1 MTTTLHLTSCFT
13 RYRFPLLPPSTPGH
27 HRLSWG
33 SCNFPLT
40 SCSSAAAAAALSS
53 WPELS
58 TVPDPLHSHNC
69 FALCHSARWRGAYN
83 PLLCCFLFS
92 PAFTLCT
99 WIRSSEEQAKQAP
112 FPPVVQSAEGV
123 FEWRRLL
130 SSPTNRGKH
139 SRSRYGLVV
148 VTRQRLAKVFTC

>member
-40 SCSSAAAAAALSS
+40 SCSSAAAAALSS

-69 FALCHSARWRGAYN
+69 CALCT
-83 PLLCCFLFS
+83 LLTRC
-92 PAFTLCT
+92 
-99 WIRSSEEQAKQAP
+99 
-112 FPPVVQSAEGV
+112 VQSSALLLSVFPRFHFMHLDQIVRRASKAGAVSAGGAVCRGV
-123 FEWRRLL
+123 F
-130 SSPTNRGKH
+130 SSGDGCFRAQPIAASIPLPGM
-139 SRSRYGLVV
+139 
-148 VTRQRLAKVFTC
+148 AWWW